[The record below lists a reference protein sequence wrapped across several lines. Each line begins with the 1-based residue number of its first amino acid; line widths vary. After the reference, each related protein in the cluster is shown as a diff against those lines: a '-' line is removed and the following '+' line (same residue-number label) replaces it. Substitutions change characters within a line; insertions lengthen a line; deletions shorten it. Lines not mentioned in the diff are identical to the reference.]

1 MNSQI
6 VLKGIESEG
15 CVLVAASS
23 TRILNRLHTPVWSK
37 GELFNKKTWVGNVE
51 NLQVTMNSFL
61 ITVYPLIATFAAI
74 LRQLDP
80 WPFRAKGLIVLVSP
94 T

>member
-1 MNSQI
+1 VNSQI

-15 CVLVAASS
+15 CVLVAAGS

-51 NLQVTMNSFL
+51 NLQV
-61 ITVYPLIATFAAI
+61 IVIAVNPIIPVDTFAAV
-74 LRQLDP
+74 LRQT
-80 WPFRAKGLIVLVSP
+80 I
-94 T
+94 

>member
-15 CVLVAASS
+15 CVLVAAGN

-51 NLQVTMNSFL
+51 NLQVTMDGLL
-61 ITVYPLIATFAAI
+61 IPVNPLIATFAAI
-74 LRQLDP
+74 RRQ
-80 WPFRAKGLIVLVSP
+80 AI
-94 T
+94 

>member
-1 MNSQI
+1 MTKVFCSFPSIVALVNSQI

-15 CVLVAASS
+15 CVLVAAGS

-51 NLQVTMNSFL
+51 NLQVTMNGFL
-61 ITVYPLIATFAAI
+61 IAGNPLITQQF
-74 LRQLDP
+74 
-80 WPFRAKGLIVLVSP
+80 
-94 T
+94 

>member
-1 MNSQI
+1 MIHVCFKYHKFAFVVALVNSQI

-15 CVLVAASS
+15 CVLVAAGS

-51 NLQVTMNSFL
+51 NLQVITSINGFL
-61 ITVYPLIATFAAI
+61 ITVN
-74 LRQLDP
+74 
-80 WPFRAKGLIVLVSP
+80 
-94 T
+94 